1 MTSFFQ
7 IFTVLISNYVNSNCF
22 IFKFGLLCF
31 DCVVAYRTL
40 FLYKLLKICLL
51 FTCYNFCVQ
60 NTCAITVDIFKRL
73 ISFQNNWKM
82 FNLLLFFISYVL
94 RGNTVFVK
102 TFMWSEFCKNMF
114 AWLSYSY
121 SGLQWVSY
129 VAFPICLFESN
140 WWNSY
145 ILSPRSF
152 IIFTVLDLKSPIPS
166 PNKSRM

>member
-1 MTSFFQ
+1 MNPRCVKIQAWWSLCKIQPNALMTCFFQ

-51 FTCYNFCVQ
+51 FYMLQFLRAEYLRHHCGY
-60 NTCAITVDIFKRL
+60 FKRL

-94 RGNTVFVK
+94 RDNTVFVK
-102 TFMWSEFCKNMF
+102 TFMRSEFWK
-114 AWLSYSY
+114 
-121 SGLQWVSY
+121 
-129 VAFPICLFESN
+129 ICLHG
-140 WWNSY
+140 
-145 ILSPRSF
+145 
-152 IIFTVLDLKSPIPS
+152 
-166 PNKSRM
+166 